1 VLMSAKTRYV
11 WIIPAA
17 LLASWLVVRS
27 LAAYP
32 AYEMEDPQLSM
43 VSARV
48 SAREIADPALTG
60 LIRHFADQ
68 ARGQR

>member
-1 VLMSAKTRYV
+1 MPMSVKARYV
-11 WIIPAA
+11 WIIPAV
-17 LLASWLVVRS
+17 LLASWLAVRS

-43 VSARV
+43 V

>member
-1 VLMSAKTRYV
+1 MSVKTRHV
-11 WIIPAA
+11 WIVPAV
-17 LLASWLVVRS
+17 LVGSWLAIRS

-43 VSARV
+43 A

-60 LIRHFADQ
+60 LISHFAAE

>member
-1 VLMSAKTRYV
+1 MSVKARYV
-11 WIIPAA
+11 WIIPAV
-17 LLASWLVVRS
+17 LLASWLAVRS

-43 VSARV
+43 VSMRV
-48 SAREIADPALTG
+48 SAREIADPALRG
-60 LIRHFADQ
+60 LISHFAAE

>member
-1 VLMSAKTRYV
+1 MSVKARYV

-17 LLASWLVVRS
+17 LVASWLAVRS

-43 VSARV
+43 VSAR
-48 SAREIADPALTG
+48 EIADPALTG
-60 LIRHFADQ
+60 LISHFAAQ

>member
-1 VLMSAKTRYV
+1 MSVKARYV

-17 LLASWLVVRS
+17 LLASWLAVRS

-43 VSARV
+43 ASAG
-48 SAREIADPALTG
+48 EIADPALRG
-60 LIRHFADQ
+60 LISHFAAE
-68 ARGQR
+68 AREQR

>member
-1 VLMSAKTRYV
+1 MSVKARYV
-11 WIIPAA
+11 WIIPAV
-17 LLASWLVVRS
+17 LLASWLAVRS

-43 VSARV
+43 VSAR
-48 SAREIADPALTG
+48 EIADPALTG
-60 LIRHFADQ
+60 LIRHFAAQ